1 MKLPL
6 SLFLLGNTSVVTAA
20 NLLRGAVDE
29 EYTNYLHSVS
39 AELPNN
45 NRRLQKSSST
55 WADNSDDMRRL
66 PQIRRLKSLER
77 AINHKAEDA
86 SDNKGHNSL
95 RALPSSVESQG
106 TLDEEYLEYLEDTK
120 STSSDEDHT
129 LSLASSEDES
139 DPIVEAIEAIEA
151 HTTDS
156 VEKEDS
162 GKSMAVDSASEDDGD
177 DTSASSDDDG
187 KSLARFQWVDQEYL
201 SFLDSVISKNKKDA
215 KDHRTTPK
223 ASSAVQHRIGVD
235 QEYSS
240 YLDSLSSAKRDDA
253 KDQKKRALQRAASPA
268 IHGRIRVDDEYASY
282 HDAVN
287 GLAAP

>member
-6 SLFLLGNTSVVTAA
+6 LLFLLGNTPVVLAT

-29 EYTNYLHSVS
+29 EYTSYLSVS
-39 AELPNN
+39 VELPNN
-45 NRRLQKSSST
+45 RANN
-55 WADNSDDMRRL
+55 DL
-66 PQIRRLKSLER
+66 PQIRRLKSLEK

-95 RALPSSVESQG
+95 RASPSVESQG
-106 TLDEEYLEYLEDTK
+106 TLDEEYLDYLEEIK
-120 STSSDEDHT
+120 SSTSSEDHA

-151 HTTDS
+151 IDAATDS
-156 VEKEDS
+156 DEQENS
-162 GKSMAVDSASEDDGD
+162 GKSMASVDSASEDGG
-177 DTSASSDDDG
+177 DTSASPDDDG

-201 SFLDSVISKNKKDA
+201 SYLDSVISKNKKDA
-215 KDHRTTPK
+215 KDHRKTPK
-223 ASSAVQHRIGVD
+223 ASSSVQHRIEVD

-240 YLDSLSSAKRDDA
+240 YLDSLSSAKEDDA
-253 KDQKKRALQRAASPA
+253 KDQKKRKLQRADASPA